1 MIRSAQAVR
10 PEHERRLDLFG
21 TSVRILVGGPAPAGQ
36 PSPEL
41 AAAAAE
47 AVLWSCQREL
57 TRFDPGSELS
67 RLNADLAPVH
77 VTSRLVAGA
86 VAAALRAAE
95 RSGGL
100 VDPTLLGA
108 IEDAGYRE
116 SRAGARPAS
125 LSAAIR
131 VAPPRRPAAPAR
143 TAWPGDPRGPAAAP
157 AWQATSVAGRE
168 VRRPPGVRL
177 DLGGSAKGFA
187 ADRAAGTLAGQRS
200 FAVDA
205 GGDIVLG
212 GTAGEPRL
220 VRVTHPLDAARAIEF
235 ELVAGA
241 VATSGLGTRIWRTD
255 TGFAHHLLD
264 PSSGRPAW
272 TGVIQATA
280 LAATGVEAETLAKTA
295 LLSGPERGLGVLE
308 PAGGALVLDDGEVVL
323 AGPLRERAR
332 EAA

>member
-1 MIRSAQAVR
+1 MITLTELSFPAMGTTVR
-10 PEHERRLDLFG
+10 LLASPGAPLHEARTLIEDL
-21 TSVRILVGGPAPAGQ
+21 
-36 PSPEL
+36 
-41 AAAAAE
+41 E
-47 AVLWSCQREL
+47 ARL
-57 TRFDPGSELS
+57 TRFDPDSELS
-67 RLNADLAPVH
+67 RLNADPASVH

-86 VAAALRAAE
+86 VAAALTAAE

-108 IEDAGYRE
+108 IEEAGYSE
-116 SRAGARPAS
+116 SRADARPAS
-125 LSAAIR
+125 LFAAIR
-131 VAPPRRPAAPAR
+131 VAPPRRPAAPSPG
-143 TAWPGDPRGPAAAP
+143 TAWRAI
-157 AWQATSVAGRE
+157 SVAGRE

-235 ELVAGA
+235 ALVAGA